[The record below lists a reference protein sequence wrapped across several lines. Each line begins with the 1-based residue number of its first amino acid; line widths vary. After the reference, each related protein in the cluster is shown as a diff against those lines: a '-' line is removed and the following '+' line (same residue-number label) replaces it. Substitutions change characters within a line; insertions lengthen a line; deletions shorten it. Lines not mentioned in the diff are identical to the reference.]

1 VWCLVIFCISNQ
13 DQLFL
18 SISFQQPTQPLPSIC
33 LSVFV
38 HVVECPFSENSKILP
53 FTKKLCVCVCVY
65 PSKTVTVHI
74 IAKVCK
80 PYHFYTLLIL
90 PPDREVL
97 ENIWCVLN
105 IQNLK
110 KSVAPATDNI
120 IYSEFFS
127 LIYTGNVNSLLLSQL
142 HVYISND
149 KCVIW
154 GFGTRLHD
162 VLLLMEEISPFLRFV
177 TKCFTLECL
186 TMFLIWYR
194 K

>member
-1 VWCLVIFCISNQ
+1 VVPSNILHLQ
-13 DQLFL
+13 PGPTFSKYFL
-18 SISFQQPTQPLPSIC
+18 SAAYPAFAFYL
-33 LSVFV
+33 
-38 HVVECPFSENSKILP
+38 PFSFCSCCRMSFLWEFQDFTIYQKIV
-53 FTKKLCVCVCVY
+53 CVCVCVY

-127 LIYTGNVNSLLLSQL
+127 LIYTGNVNSLVLSQL